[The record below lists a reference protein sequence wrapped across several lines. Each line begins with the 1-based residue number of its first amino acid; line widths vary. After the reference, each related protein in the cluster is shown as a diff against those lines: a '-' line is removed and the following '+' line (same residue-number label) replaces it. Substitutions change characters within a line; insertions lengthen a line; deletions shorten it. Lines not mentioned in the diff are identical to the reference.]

1 MDIIKLNTDLPVSY
15 KKQGVEIIVFNV
27 VLAGNVIR
35 SISGIGCVEPLR
47 ETYLV
52 ILIICG
58 FAMYAI
64 GAFYL

>member
-15 KKQGVEIIVFNV
+15 KKQGVEI
-27 VLAGNVIR
+27 
-35 SISGIGCVEPLR
+35 
-47 ETYLV
+47 
-52 ILIICG
+52 CG